1 MSQRKDDH
9 INYALAQP
17 VKHNDFDRFRFVH
30 HSLPSTSLDTIDLST
45 TLGPFTLKVPFFIN
59 AMTGG
64 SEQSLEI
71 NEKLA
76 KLAKACDLAMA
87 TGSVSIALKDP
98 SLSDSFTILSKVN
111 PEGLR
116 FANVG
121 AGTHSSKLN
130 QAVDLVHAQACQV
143 HLNALQEL
151 IMPEGDK
158 DFSSWWSDLEECVLN
173 SKVPLIVKE
182 VGFGMSPSLIL
193 KLESLGITM
202 IDVSGHGGTDFAWI
216 ENQRRDHSLDF
227 FNDWGLSTLES
238 LLSIQ
243 GKTKVDLIASGGIR
257 NALDIAKALAAGAK
271 VVGLSSYFLKLVT
284 DYSMEEAIVEVERL
298 KEELK
303 MIMCALDVSSIESLR
318 SCSYV
323 LDYDLLS
330 RVNQLSSMI

>member
-9 INYALAQP
+9 INYALAQS

-30 HSLPSTSLDTIDLST
+30 NSIPNTSLEAIDIST

-87 TGSVSIALKDP
+87 TGSVSIALNDS
-98 SLSDSFTILSKVN
+98 SLSESFTILSKIN
-111 PEGLR
+111 PEGLLI
-116 FANVG
+116 ANVG
-121 AGTHSSKLN
+121 AGSNSVKLN
-130 QAVDLVHAQACQV
+130 QAVDLVHAKACQV

-158 DFSSWWSDLEECVLN
+158 DFTSWWSDLEDCVLH

-193 KLESLGITM
+193 KLEALGITM

-216 ENQRRDHSLDF
+216 ENQRRGQSLDF
-227 FNDWGLSTLES
+227 FNGWGLSTLES

-257 NALDIAKALAAGAK
+257 NALDIAKALASGAK
-271 VVGLSSYFLKLVT
+271 AVGLSSYFLKLVS
-284 DYSMEEAIVEVERL
+284 DYSLEEAIGEVEKL

-303 MIMCALDVSSIESLR
+303 MIMCALDAPDTQTLSKIN
-318 SCSYV
+318 YII
-323 LDYDLLS
+323 DADLEH
-330 RVNQLSSMI
+330 RINQLRKMI